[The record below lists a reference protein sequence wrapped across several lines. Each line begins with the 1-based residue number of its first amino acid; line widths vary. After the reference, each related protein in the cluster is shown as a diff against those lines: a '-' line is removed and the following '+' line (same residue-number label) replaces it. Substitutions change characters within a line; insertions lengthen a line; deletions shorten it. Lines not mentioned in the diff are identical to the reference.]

1 MVEPLGKERQYE
13 TVMNGKTFLVSEIKQ
28 ALFPTREGILKI
40 DPAKVQCEVMIQTR
54 RRGGFFDDSFFGF
67 SRTEPKVLHADPIV
81 LEVKPLP
88 AEGKTPLFSSLVGNF
103 DLVTSLSKKQ
113 LEVGDTTTLTITIK
127 GEGNIRDAHS
137 PEFPSPAYFKVY
149 DDKPILTVQ
158 NSGDVFGG
166 TLTIKKA
173 LVPLKEGTLK
183 VPSLVLTFFNP
194 EFSRYELCKSKPL
207 TMQVLPPKDKEK
219 LHLVEAMGTTTSKE
233 EIKIL
238 GKDIL
243 PIHTSLS
250 ALKPYRLDIWY
261 WTYMALFFLPIAG
274 YTGCTLIKRRKERLE
289 EDLGYARSKDAMKKF
304 NKNIIAA
311 KKQIR
316 NEDSAEFYRRT
327 SKALKDFLGDKLNLT
342 GSALT
347 PAEIVDQWIASGI
360 IKKCE
365 LDSYVFQTAIQ
376 TQHLL
381 NLLSYLAIT
390 VNNPSSELYRKKYIT
405 LSTPAKLSLLH
416 SSLQQSTILILQEEL
431 SHCTARLK
439 QLTQLSGFP
448 SNDSQK
454 HSHSKVCDRRRDT
467 TNITYLQRI
476 KHELQKLISCE
487 PYWRDHFRPVCIKM
501 LFDDNNLGYEFEEFV
516 AQYFSQNNYVT
527 IQHASVMVGNYPRE
541 IDLLAF
547 GQKADLSVERMVI
560 SCSDNSHYESK
571 FSYAKKTILSRLN
584 EVEQFKRICSFTKCY
599 LFVRVANK
607 VQQQVVEEWTK
618 ESEEVTVVIVIKD
631 EIVNSEE
638 ILKKCH
644 REVSFE
650 SIYIV
655 RLFFGG
661 FILYVYRKVSIKIE
675 TIEKKKEE
683 KKDSQK
689 SLYRYYLRLPLLIT
703 A

>member
-1 MVEPLGKERQYE
+1 MSRYKIVLVIFLLILCAEKTYALSLTAKANRTEATIQDRIILTLSVEGTQKAGRPHLPPMPAFDFISRGSSTRMQIINGQITSGVDYNYILIPKKAGTFEIGPATLNLKGKTISSNKITLKISSAGAKPQAAKDLFITTTVSTKSPYVSEQVIYTFRLFRSVRIANASLENPSFEGFLVEPLGKERQYE

-67 SRTEPKVLHADPIV
+67 SRTEPKVLHADPIT

-88 AEGKTPLFSSLVGNF
+88 DEGKTPLFSGLVGNF

-113 LEVGDTTTLTITIK
+113 LEAGDTTTLTITIK

-137 PEFPSPAYFKVY
+137 PEFPAPAHFKVY

-166 TLTIKKA
+166 TLMIKKA

-347 PAEIVDQWIASGI
+347 PAEIENQLYMFK
-360 IKKCE
+360 IKKE
-365 LDSYVFQTAIQ
+365 QVG
-376 TQHLL
+376 
-381 NLLSYLAIT
+381 
-390 VNNPSSELYRKKYIT
+390 
-405 LSTPAKLSLLH
+405 
-416 SSLQQSTILILQEEL
+416 
-431 SHCTARLK
+431 RLK
-439 QLTQLSGFP
+439 KVLSILESGQFAF
-448 SNDSQK
+448 QR
-454 HSHSKVCDRRRDT
+454 HS
-467 TNITYLQRI
+467 
-476 KHELQKLISCE
+476 
-487 PYWRDHFRPVCIKM
+487 
-501 LFDDNNLGYEFEEFV
+501 
-516 AQYFSQNNYVT
+516 
-527 IQHASVMVGNYPRE
+527 
-541 IDLLAF
+541 
-547 GQKADLSVERMVI
+547 
-560 SCSDNSHYESK
+560 
-571 FSYAKKTILSRLN
+571 
-584 EVEQFKRICSFTKCY
+584 
-599 LFVRVANK
+599 
-607 VQQQVVEEWTK
+607 
-618 ESEEVTVVIVIKD
+618 
-631 EIVNSEE
+631 
-638 ILKKCH
+638 
-644 REVSFE
+644 
-650 SIYIV
+650 
-655 RLFFGG
+655 
-661 FILYVYRKVSIKIE
+661 
-675 TIEKKKEE
+675 KEE
-683 KKDSQK
+683 KENLLEQVKELTRGFEK
-689 SLYRYYLRLPLLIT
+689 SIKR
-703 A
+703 